1 MSDVDKSVE
10 AIIER
15 LRKMRES
22 KRMSQLDLSLTSG
35 VSQTMISQMES
46 GKRIPTLSTF
56 LKLCDALDIPPET
69 VIGLALDNK
78 TERELDKAKALEIIE
93 KWM

>member
-78 TERELDKAKALEIIE
+78 KERELDKAKALEIIE